1 VFRENKRRA
10 QMKIQIPANRN
21 FDLGPVNALLQ
32 FMLKNQSI
40 VYFLC
45 FNEECKGEKKLL
57 SYPTAHS
64 LFYQTV
70 WYVLSG
76 SPIKALL
83 FISRSSMLNPSIKGL
98 KIAFKLIRK

>member
-1 VFRENKRRA
+1 
-10 QMKIQIPANRN
+10 MKIPIPANRN
-21 FDLGPVNALLQ
+21 FDLGPVNALLH

-45 FNEECKGEKKLL
+45 FNEECKGGKKLHGC
-57 SYPTAHS
+57 PAAHS
-64 LFYQTV
+64 FYYHTV
-70 WYVLSG
+70 WNVLSG

-98 KIAFKLIRK
+98 KIAFKLISP